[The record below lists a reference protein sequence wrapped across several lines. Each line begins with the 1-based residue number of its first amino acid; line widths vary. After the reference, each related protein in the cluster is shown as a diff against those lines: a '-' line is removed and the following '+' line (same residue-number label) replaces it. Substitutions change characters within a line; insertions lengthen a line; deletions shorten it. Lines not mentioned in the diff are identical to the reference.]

1 MNQELENVMK
11 SLGGSP
17 PWGVLH
23 AMIDSADSDRN
34 GKVKIFFA
42 VSFVNQKKYHIS
54 NRLQN
59 ILINIWI
66 YRYNRR

>member
-42 VSFVNQKKYHIS
+42 VSFVN
-54 NRLQN
+54 
-59 ILINIWI
+59 
-66 YRYNRR
+66 

>member
-1 MNQELENVMK
+1 MK

-34 GKVKIFFA
+34 GKVKC
-42 VSFVNQKKYHIS
+42 S
-54 NRLQN
+54 LQYN
-59 ILINIWI
+59 LLINLIESKSI
-66 YRYNRR
+66 DYEKKSFE

>member
-1 MNQELENVMK
+1 MK

-34 GKVKIFFA
+34 GKVKIFFEYNLLTNSSYYIDIDIIESKSIA
-42 VSFVNQKKYHIS
+42 YEKKS
-54 NRLQN
+54 VE
-59 ILINIWI
+59 
-66 YRYNRR
+66 

>member
-42 VSFVNQKKYHIS
+42 VSFVNYIS